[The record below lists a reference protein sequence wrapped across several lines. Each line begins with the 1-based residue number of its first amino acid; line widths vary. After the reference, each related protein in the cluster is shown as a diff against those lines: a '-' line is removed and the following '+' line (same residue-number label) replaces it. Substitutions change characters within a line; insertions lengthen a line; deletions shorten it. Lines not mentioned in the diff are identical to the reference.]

1 MADERSSG
9 PRGSLRRVALSVGA
23 VLLAGLGAY
32 IGLDGSEP
40 STDSS
45 ASSTSSASVSGD
57 TCALDTLPPEAA
69 EVVERIEAGGPFDYP
84 ENDGTHFGNYEQ
96 LLPQR
101 AQDYYREY
109 TVKTPGLNHRGPRR
123 IVTGGEKPDVW
134 YYTADHYESFCT
146 MTGV

>member
-9 PRGSLRRVALSVGA
+9 PSGSLRRVALSLGA
-23 VLLAGLGAY
+23 VLLAGVGTYL
-32 IGLDGSEP
+32 GLDGGESGG
-40 STDSS
+40 SDSS
-45 ASSTSSASVSGD
+45 GEANGD
-57 TCALDTLPPEAA
+57 TCALSSLPPEAA
-69 EVVERIEAGGPFDYP
+69 EVVERIEAGGPFEYP

-101 AQDYYREY
+101 AKDYYREY
-109 TVKTPGLNHRGPRR
+109 TVATPGLNHRGPRR

-134 YYTADHYESFCT
+134 YYTADHYESFCE